1 MLKRI
6 VAPTKTSSRQFNFLV
21 PDDVI
26 DAVARYI
33 DCSAP
38 GRIISTFSA
47 VQSVRD
53 KVCDCELSD
62 DQIERYAILFAVDQG
77 LAVHFD
83 RKGSQRDPFSS
94 LARSHWHLLPIW
106 QINSVAASMHL
117 FHRSPSGGLSAF
129 RSENNKVPAGAF
141 DNN

>member
-6 VAPTKTSSRQFNFLV
+6 LAPTKTSSRQFNFLV

-33 DCSAP
+33 DSSAP

-53 KVCDCELSD
+53 KVSDCELSD
-62 DQIERYAILFAVDQG
+62 DQIERYAVLFAADQG

-83 RKGSQRDPFSS
+83 RRGSQRDPFSS
-94 LARSHWHLLPIW
+94 LAKSHWHLLPIW
-106 QINSVAASMHL
+106 QIKSVPASTHS
-117 FHRSPSGGLSAF
+117 FHRPPSGGLSAF
-129 RSENNKVPAGAF
+129 RSENNKVPAGA
-141 DNN
+141 